1 MVDLTSEKTVV
12 RGEFGDLSV
21 ADVLQALSIS
31 RQLLSVE
38 LFGPNGLSGCVT
50 LKAGM
55 ILGVQLIGSDA
66 SGFAALRRLFA
77 LPLQTFR
84 VERLESHDEPLT
96 PIARL
101 TAQLVSQYENAG
113 AAAPIQ
119 AAPAP
124 ITTPTRIT
132 TPMPDLRA
140 PDLRAPATA
149 RPAPSPGP
157 LEPTPIPTP
166 PEPARAPKTSAT
178 ASLKCPVI
186 AFVSPKGGCGKTTI
200 ALHVA
205 IGLAKRGKRVVLVDC
220 DVNGD
225 VLSAV
230 ASRERAQR
238 GVYDVV
244 GQLVDPNALAIKTR
258 MSNLRIVPAIGA
270 ELDADAMLRT
280 PTSEEL
286 RELVAPL
293 TRDADL
299 VLIDAPAGMNG
310 TTAQIIGAATHVVGV
325 LQSEPIASRSFGMFR
340 AFLDRMNR
348 SADVLGVVINMFD
361 RTQNGSVS
369 AFTSAT
375 ETVDPSWLFATTIP
389 RTPALLAAAAQG
401 QPLDAFRDH
410 RSLAWLFEM
419 LAEEIDDR
427 LEPVQKSDEPDDLS
441 PFLL

>member
-101 TAQLVSQYENAG
+101 TAQLVSQYENATV
-113 AAAPIQ
+113 AAPIQ

-124 ITTPTRIT
+124 APARIT
-132 TPMPDLRA
+132 TPLPNLRA
-140 PDLRAPATA
+140 PTTA

-166 PEPARAPKTSAT
+166 PPQPASAPKTSAA

-293 TRDADL
+293 TTNADL
-299 VLIDAPAGMNG
+299 VIVDAPAGMNG
-310 TTAQIIGAATHVVGV
+310 TAAQILGAATHVVGV

-340 AFLDRMNR
+340 AFLERMNR
-348 SADVLGVVINMFD
+348 TADVLGVVINMFD
-361 RTQNGSVS
+361 RTQNGSVG

-427 LEPVQKSDEPDDLS
+427 LEPLQKSEEPDDLS